1 MKKITLIFYILL
13 IFILAFYSY
22 ALIDPNITFFQHP
35 LWVMFRDPLVQFGYY
50 NREGSWWTYF
60 ILVIL
65 LFLFSFFAVRFYKKI
80 NIVKLSCVIG
90 GILLFSYP
98 FLSHDF
104 FNYMFDARILTYYGK
119 NPYLFKALDFPADK
133 WTRFMHW
140 THRTYPYGP
149 IFLILSLVPSF
160 LGFGKFTL
168 TFILFKATFI
178 GLYIISV
185 VLLSRLNKKWAV
197 MFATHPLII
206 IEGLVSSHNDMV
218 ALSFAI
224 IGIYFLYKNKNK
236 WGRILFLLSL
246 GIKYLS
252 FPVFFVRAPIP
263 KGFLSFLKNIKNKIL
278 NHSSKTLLDRLRNNQ
293 NVMLF
298 ALQIGIIL
306 YVSFVGEIQPWY
318 FLGLLAF
325 TPFLSEFINKLWI
338 FFFGL
343 LISYYPYIRFG
354 GWDTVDKVNLKHLII
369 IIFFGINLLYFF
381 LYYFRLKKVKA

>member
-1 MKKITLIFYILL
+1 
-13 IFILAFYSY
+13 
-22 ALIDPNITFFQHP
+22 
-35 LWVMFRDPLVQFGYY
+35 
-50 NREGSWWTYF
+50 
-60 ILVIL
+60 
-65 LFLFSFFAVRFYKKI
+65 
-80 NIVKLSCVIG
+80 
-90 GILLFSYP
+90 
-98 FLSHDF
+98 
-104 FNYMFDARILTYYGK
+104 
-119 NPYLFKALDFPADK
+119 
-133 WTRFMHW
+133 MHW

-252 FPVFFVRAPIP
+252 FPVFFVRAPIQ

>member
-1 MKKITLIFYILL
+1 
-13 IFILAFYSY
+13 
-22 ALIDPNITFFQHP
+22 
-35 LWVMFRDPLVQFGYY
+35 
-50 NREGSWWTYF
+50 
-60 ILVIL
+60 
-65 LFLFSFFAVRFYKKI
+65 
-80 NIVKLSCVIG
+80 
-90 GILLFSYP
+90 
-98 FLSHDF
+98 
-104 FNYMFDARILTYYGK
+104 MFDARILTYYGK

-168 TFILFKATFI
+168 TFILSKATFI

-206 IEGLVSSHNDMV
+206 IEGLISSHNDMV